1 MAGGYASRIRCWE
14 RTRSGKTDLPP
25 GKRAIGLKWV
35 YKVKKDNMGNL
46 VKKHF
51 LLPKVTYKNTGLI
64 LLRFSH
70 QWLDLAAQNG
80 WVVHH
85 LDVKSA
91 FLRGDLKEEVYVTQ
105 PDGYVY

>member
-1 MAGGYASRIRCWE
+1 M
-14 RTRSGKTDLPP
+14 
-25 GKRAIGLKWV
+25 GLKCI
-35 YKVKKDNMGNL
+35 
-46 VKKHF
+46 KHV

-80 WVVHH
+80 WVVNH

-105 PDGYVY
+105 PDGYVYKKNRQKVFKLYKALYGLRQAPRA